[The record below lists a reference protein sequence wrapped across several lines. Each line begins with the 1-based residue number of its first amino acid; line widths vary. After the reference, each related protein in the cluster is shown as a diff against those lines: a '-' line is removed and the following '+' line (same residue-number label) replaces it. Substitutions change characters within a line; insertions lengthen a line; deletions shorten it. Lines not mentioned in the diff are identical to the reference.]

1 MVAKLTAATKFALSK
16 GRSTSRARSPKEGRS
31 VRSTPDVGRADSLHA
46 LVHHRIRLGIVS
58 ALAGIES
65 LSFNELKALLKL
77 TDGNLSVHARKLE
90 DARYIECRKSFEERR
105 PHTDYR
111 LTSEGRAALQRYLN
125 HMEALIK
132 ATRVTLER

>member
-1 MVAKLTAATKFALSK
+1 MVAKLAATAKHALTK
-16 GRSTSRARSPKEGRS
+16 GRSSSRARTLKE
-31 VRSTPDVGRADSLHA
+31 VRSDRSTAEVDKADTLHA

-58 ALAGIES
+58 ALAGVTS

-90 DARYIECRKSFEERR
+90 DAHYIDCHKFFEDRR
-105 PHTDYR
+105 PRTDYR
-111 LTSEGRAALQRYLN
+111 LTSEGRVALQRYLN

-132 ATRVTLER
+132 ATRVTMER